1 MTTDTGHEP
10 TKRELLER
18 LETIEDPDLG
28 EDIVSL
34 GLVNHVR
41 VADGTATVSLA
52 FNAPYAPTEVDLG
65 ERIREAVLD
74 CGLEPE
80 VTARVGA
87 DQGFDEVVLPNVRN
101 VVAVASGKGGV
112 GKTTVAG
119 NLAAGLHD
127 RGARVGILDAD
138 VHGPNVPRV
147 LPVDGEPGVTPNDEL
162 VPPRSEGV
170 MVMSMRFL
178 TEHADDPAI
187 LRGPMVNNVMSKFLR
202 GVEWGRLDYLIV
214 DLPPGTGDASLDLLQ
229 TMPVTGAL
237 IVSTPQ
243 RMSLDDARKGIRMFE
258 EHHVPILGVVENMAT
273 FRCPNCEDD
282 HEVFGNEGT
291 APLREDHD
299 VPLAGRL
306 PLHPDFGADGTERP
320 VVREPD
326 SDVHEVTSEL
336 VGTVADRISEAN
348 RRTVADHRG
357 SAGGDGE
364 SPEETAR
371 TAGIK

>member
-1 MTTDTGHEP
+1 MTTDTDHEP
-10 TKRELLER
+10 TKRELVER
-18 LETIEDPDLG
+18 LESIEDPDLD
-28 EDIVSL
+28 EDVVSL
-34 GLVNHVR
+34 GLVNDVR
-41 VADGTATVSLA
+41 IADGTAEVSLA

-65 ERIREAVLD
+65 ERIRETIAET
-74 CGLEPE
+74 GLEPE

-87 DQGFDEVVLPNVRN
+87 DQGFDEEVLPSVRN
-101 VVAVASGKGGV
+101 VIAVSSGKGGV

-147 LPVDGEPGVTPNDEL
+147 LPVDGEPGVTPNGEL

-178 TEHADDPAI
+178 TERADDPAI
-187 LRGPMVNNVMSKFLR
+187 LRGPMVNTVMTKFLR

-258 EHHVPILGVVENMAT
+258 QHHVPILGVAENMSA
-273 FRCPNCEDD
+273 FRCLGCDDD
-282 HEVFGNEGT
+282 HEVFGGEGT
-291 APLREDHD
+291 EALREDHD
-299 VPLAGRL
+299 VPLVGRL

-320 VVREPD
+320 VVREPE
-326 SDVHEVTSEL
+326 SAVHGVTDDL
-336 VGTVADRISEAN
+336 VGTVADRISEVN
-348 RRTVADHRG
+348 RETVAEHRG
-357 SAGGDGE
+357 SAESNGE
-364 SPEETAR
+364 NPEVAAQA
-371 TAGIK
+371 AGTR